1 MVTAGEESENSGLGL
16 EIRGPERNRNDV
28 SLLQKQ
34 TLLPVTLCSNK
45 LWIFHKQS
53 HHWGP
58 RIKTYY
64 SIETI
69 LLQTTIDTY
78 QSARGIM
85 ATKDMEL
92 SKKFLR

>member
-16 EIRGPERNRNDV
+16 EIRGPKRNIRNDV

-53 HHWGP
+53 HQLG
-58 RIKTYY
+58 
-64 SIETI
+64 
-69 LLQTTIDTY
+69 
-78 QSARGIM
+78 
-85 ATKDMEL
+85 TKN
-92 SKKFLR
+92 